1 MPTPIRALPA
11 LGDGLT
17 LRSRRLASSEG
28 RCACR
33 PARGVMAPRVS
44 ELATYRRRSAGS
56 AGEGERIDRDAD
68 DGRALEE

>member
-1 MPTPIRALPA
+1 
-11 LGDGLT
+11 
-17 LRSRRLASSEG
+17 
-28 RCACR
+28 
-33 PARGVMAPRVS
+33 MAPRVS